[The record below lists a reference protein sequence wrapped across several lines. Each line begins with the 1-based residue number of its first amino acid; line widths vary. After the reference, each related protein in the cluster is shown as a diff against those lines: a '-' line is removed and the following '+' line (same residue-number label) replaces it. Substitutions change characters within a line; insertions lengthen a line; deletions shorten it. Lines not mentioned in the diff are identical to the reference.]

1 MKMKLKKRFLV
12 GGVVLTAAALVFS
25 GAFAWISGVQ
35 QTSNQFVLEDYNVKL
50 HDMLAGTPVED
61 GGAQQVKWTPGEAVD
76 KDIWVSNDGSDD
88 ILVRVKLSETL
99 KMRKGP
105 ETLLDVANVTHGSE
119 EGPQIHEHVSWTT
132 GNVKTYAEWQELPQD
147 EQRGAFWVLADDGY
161 AYWMQPLTPSGDE
174 DTAGALGN
182 TGLLVD
188 AVTLAECSSGAI
200 EYTID
205 VEMDAIDAKLAGL
218 EEDGATWTSDAAKAL
233 ATAAIYDP
241 IASEIER
248 LEQEIANPPSEDKA
262 FSTAYVK
269 QKQNAVEEYKA
280 AQAAAT
286 PEEKQAHLTNARWYD
301 LYAETQIVG
310 GDYVYL
316 PALRNGPEAI
326 GKVTN
331 RVVPGDKADED
342 CDVQLVMVKPGVE
355 IKELT
360 ANFSK
365 YETTHLDPTS
375 RQYTVTSLAD
385 GVFQGVEVTNLK
397 LESWQS
403 HPELLNKHT
412 FDGMTVKTVV
422 MFNAEDDFIDAVKAG
437 AYGTFANEPNYKNFA

>member
-1 MKMKLKKRFLV
+1 MKLKKRFLV
-12 GGVVLTAAALVFS
+12 GGVVLTAAALAFS

-50 HDMLAGTPVED
+50 HDVLAGTPVENGD
-61 GGAQQVKWTPGEAVD
+61 AQQVKWTPGEAVD

-99 KMRKGP
+99 KMRKGA
-105 ETLLDVANVTHGSE
+105 ETLLDVANVVHGSE
-119 EGPQIHEHVSWTT
+119 EDTQIHEHVSWTT
-132 GNVKTYAEWQELPQD
+132 GNVKTYAEWQELTQE
-147 EQRGAFWVLADDGY
+147 EQCGAYWVLADDGY

-188 AVTLAECSSGAI
+188 AVTLAEGSSGAI

-233 ATAAIYDP
+233 AAAATYDP

-262 FSTAYVK
+262 FTKAYVK

-286 PEEKQAHLTNARWYD
+286 PEEKQTHLTNARWYD

-316 PALRNGPEAI
+316 SAKNGPEAI

-331 RVVPGDKADED
+331 RKIPGEKADED
-342 CDVQLVMVKPGVE
+342 CDVQLVMVKPGVK

-360 ANFSK
+360 AIFSK
-365 YETTHLDPTS
+365 HETTHLDPTS

-397 LESWQS
+397 LATWQQ
-403 HPELLNKHT
+403 HPELLDAHT

-422 MFNAEDDFIDAVKAG
+422 TYKADNEFVNAVKAG
-437 AYGTFANEPNYKNFA
+437 EYGTFANEPKYSMF